1 MKNVATYQD
10 TTLETDKRINLIY
23 GLNGS
28 GKTQLS
34 NCLKNWNNL
43 ENTVFKECSIENVSN
58 NEDIFVYNQSFIDE
72 NFYET
77 DKQKGI
83 FTLSEQNKTIEEKIS
98 KYKDRIKKMEDKIQ
112 QYDTDISGVGNNET
126 KLKNDI
132 EDKLWKEVYQQYNS
146 TEFAYCLQ
154 GYGGAKSRF
163 FDKFVEINCMK
174 QIDKTINDLKI
185 ELKNISN
192 DSLPE
197 NNVNVLKDDN
207 IQTIIDIEQNNIF
220 SENIIGS
227 EHSQISALIEQ
238 LGNSDWVRQG
248 VQFIDDNN
256 QKCPFCQKETIDKN
270 FRDEIKQ
277 YFDTTYEDKI
287 QELKQ
292 LKTNY
297 ENAKKGILK
306 VDDYLKNKFI
316 KEQEDKFRNIYN
328 NIVNNIDSNLRK
340 ISGKIEKPNNSVV
353 LSSSSEFLKQFDN
366 FINDINKNVNEYN
379 DNLNRKQEIKSRIKD
394 DFLKIIRNKY
404 NDDYRQYRNNIEKL
418 NEEKNKKER
427 IKGKYELVLNKRK
440 EKIVEL
446 QKQTKN
452 LQQAVDSINNNL
464 QGLGMI
470 DFSIVPENIG
480 ENNYFYKIVRNNME
494 NEKVFHSLSEGE
506 KTIISFLYFM
516 ELCKGQIDENNIIND
531 KIIVIDDPIS
541 SLSNNYIF
549 DVAHFIRKK
558 FIENSSNFKQLFVLT
573 HSLYFFH
580 ELDKIITDDK
590 QKKNTKKFRIKRNN
604 TNHSEINKLKNDEIL
619 NDYQEFWNIY
629 KNKDKYPQTILP
641 NVMRNIIEY
650 FFSYIGNGSY
660 QKVIAQLE
668 NEKNQKYTP
677 FIRFVNRKSHSDLKN
692 MDMAYDTNSI
702 DIGNFIETFE
712 KIFDNNDIY
721 KEHYNKMMT

>member
-1 MKNVATYQD
+1 MKNVATYQE

-28 GKTQLS
+28 GKTLFS
-34 NCLKNWNNL
+34 DCLKNWNNL
-43 ENTVFKECSIENVSN
+43 ENTKFRECSIEKVSN
-58 NEDIFVYNQSFIDE
+58 NEAILVYNQNFIDE

-83 FTLSEQNKTIEEKIS
+83 FTLSEQNKNIGDKIL
-98 KYKDRIKKMEDKIQ
+98 KYKDKIKKTEDKIK
-112 QYDTDISGVGNNET
+112 QYDTDISGMDNNET
-126 KLKNDI
+126 KLKKDI
-132 EDKLWKEVYQQYNS
+132 EDKLWRKVYQEYDS
-146 TEFAYCLQ
+146 TELKYCLQ
-154 GYGGAKSRF
+154 GYGGSKDRF
-163 FDKFVEINCMK
+163 FKQFIGINFIE
-174 QIDKTINDLKI
+174 QIDKTIDDLKI
-185 ELKNISN
+185 ELKNISD

-197 NNVNVLKDDN
+197 NNVNVLNDN
-207 IQTIIDIEQNNIF
+207 DIKTIISVEQNNIF

-227 EHSQISALIEQ
+227 DNSQIAKLIEQ

-248 VQFIDDNN
+248 VQFVDDNN
-256 QKCPFCQKETIDKN
+256 QQCPFCQKETIDKN

-287 QELKQ
+287 KVLKQ

-316 KEQEDKFRNIYN
+316 KEQKDKFRNIYN
-328 NIVNNIDSNLRK
+328 NLVHNIDSNLRK
-340 ISGKIEKPNNSVV
+340 IIDKIEKPNNSVI
-353 LSSSSEFLKQFDN
+353 LSSSSEFLEQFNN
-366 FINDINKNVNEYN
+366 FINGINDKVKKYN
-379 DNLNRKQEIKSRIKD
+379 DNLTKKEEIKNRIKD
-394 DFLKIIRNKY
+394 DFWKIIRNKY
-404 NDDYRQYRNNIEKL
+404 NDDYQEYCNNIKKL
-418 NEEKNKKER
+418 NGEKSKKEK
-427 IKGKYELVLNKRK
+427 IKGKYEFVFDKRK

-464 QGLGMI
+464 QGLGVI
-470 DFSIVPENIG
+470 DFRIVPENIG
-480 ENNYFYKIVRNNME
+480 EDNYFYKIVRNNTE
-494 NEKVFHSLSEGE
+494 SEKVFHSLSEGE

-516 ELCKGQIDENNIIND
+516 ELCKGQIDDNNIVNE

-549 DVAHFIRKK
+549 DVAHFIRKN
-558 FIENSSNFKQLFVLT
+558 FIENSSNLKQLFVLT
-573 HSLYFFH
+573 HNLYFFH
-580 ELDKIITDDK
+580 ELDKIIRDDK
-590 QKKNTKKFRIKRNN
+590 QQKHTKKFRIKRNN
-604 TNHSEINKLKNDEIL
+604 TNHSEINELKDDEIL

-629 KNKDKYPQTILP
+629 KNKDKYPKTILP

-660 QKVIAQLE
+660 QKIIAQLE
-668 NEKNQKYTP
+668 NEQNQKYTP

-702 DIGNFIETFE
+702 DIDNFIETFE